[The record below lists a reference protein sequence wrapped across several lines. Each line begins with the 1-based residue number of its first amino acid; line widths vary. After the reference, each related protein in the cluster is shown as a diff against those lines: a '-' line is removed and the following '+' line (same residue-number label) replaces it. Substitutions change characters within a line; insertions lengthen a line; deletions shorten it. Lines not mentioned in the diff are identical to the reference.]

1 MLSAITYDKSL
12 VPGHLKAAVT
22 AAGGTEKLLL
32 IMDHVEEA
40 GGKAEV
46 TESIEA
52 DRVLKTVL
60 EE

>member
-22 AAGGTEKLLL
+22 AAGGTEKLL

-40 GGKAEV
+40 GVKAEV
-46 TESIEA
+46 IESIEA
-52 DRVLKTVL
+52 DRVLTTVL